1 MEEKEKPQDAIQDDS
16 NVPEV
21 KGAFI
26 DSLVRNNRKI
36 REDRAQAIFED
47 AELIF
52 KRKVED
58 LQVKL
63 NRLKRSR
70 ENMLDLSPNSA
81 TSLIVAADFDAE
93 AYVNKDM
100 ELGIEIRNT
109 EIELDIAKRRY
120 AYLFGKEL

>member
-1 MEEKEKPQDAIQDDS
+1 MSEENTNLEELKETQ
-16 NVPEV
+16 
-21 KGAFI
+21 KGAFLE
-26 DSLVRNNRKI
+26 SLVRNNRKI
-36 REDRAQAIFED
+36 REDRALAIFED

-70 ENMLDLSPNSA
+70 ENMLDLSPNNA
-81 TSLIVAADFDAE
+81 TSLIVAADFKAE
-93 AYVNKDM
+93 EYVNKDM

-109 EIELDIAKRRY
+109 EIELEIAKERY
-120 AYLFGKEL
+120 EYLFGKEL

>member
-1 MEEKEKPQDAIQDDS
+1 MSEENTNLEELKETQ
-16 NVPEV
+16 
-21 KGAFI
+21 KGAFLE
-26 DSLVRNNRKI
+26 SLVRNNRKI
-36 REDRAQAIFED
+36 REDRALAIFED

-70 ENMLDLSPNSA
+70 ENMLDLSPNNA

-93 AYVNKDM
+93 EYVNKDM

-109 EIELDIAKRRY
+109 EIELEIAKERY
-120 AYLFGKEL
+120 VYLFGKEL

>member
-1 MEEKEKPQDAIQDDS
+1 MAEDMIEGAATTD
-16 NVPEV
+16 VPNN

-26 DSLVRNNRKI
+26 ESLVRNNRKI

-70 ENMLDLSPNSA
+70 ENMLDLSPNNA

-93 AYVNKDM
+93 EYVNKDM
-100 ELGIEIRNT
+100 ALGIDIRNT
-109 EIELDIAKRRY
+109 EIELDIARKRY
-120 AYLFGKEL
+120 SYLFGKTL

>member
-1 MEEKEKPQDAIQDDS
+1 MSEENTNLEELKEKQT
-16 NVPEV
+16 
-21 KGAFI
+21 GAFLE
-26 DSLVRNNRKI
+26 SLVRNNRKI
-36 REDRAQAIFED
+36 REDRALAIFED

-70 ENMLDLSPNSA
+70 ENMLDLSPNNA
-81 TSLIVAADFDAE
+81 TSLIVAADFNAE
-93 AYVNKDM
+93 EYVNKDM

-109 EIELDIAKRRY
+109 EIELEIAKERY
-120 AYLFGKEL
+120 KYLFGKEL